1 LTKHRACGSVAAA
14 TMKLYVGIT
23 DRDWYQFLS
32 TRPGLDEVN
41 FWQPSGSRAF
51 RVLKPGDRSCSS
63 STAR

>member
-1 LTKHRACGSVAAA
+1 
-14 TMKLYVGIT
+14 MKLYVGIT